1 MTATKDKRKEGHENT
16 KTRKNTFLL
25 RATETSSSFAKPVPD
40 DFVFFV
46 FSCFRGLFLKTPDL
60 TAADTPL

>member
-1 MTATKDKRKEGHENT
+1 MTATKDKKRRPRKHEDT
-16 KTRKNTFLL
+16 EEHFLL
-25 RATETSSSFAKPVPD
+25 RATSSSFAKPVPD